1 MKNKIIYI
9 LKSKIKLNIKGKNI
23 NRFITRL
30 YNNKIEILKCIYKN
44 KEEMDIIIYESDLK
58 KLEKIKTIYNIERL
72 NTYGLIKIKTRI
84 NTNKYIIISIVLG
97 YFFLKVLSNIIFDVE
112 VIYNDEGTR
121 NFIREELRQYGIKE
135 KTFKKSYNK
144 IQNIKEDILNK
155 YKDKIEWLEIESI
168 GTKYIVRLE
177 LRILPEKK
185 EIDQN
190 QNVIAKKDARIIE
203 IKATS
208 GQILKEVNN
217 YVKKGDVVISGNIY
231 DNETIKTTVPADG
244 VVYGEVWYDVSVTYP
259 FAYAEEKELQT
270 KKDVYVLKIL
280 NKNIELFNFKPYK
293 NKKIEEKILLKNNL
307 IPIQFI
313 KQKQTE
319 VEVVDQILTVD
330 EASNLALLK
339 ALNKIKENLKEKEY
353 IISYKILNTN
363 IKESE
368 LELNIFFSVCEDITD
383 YEIIVHEDN
392 PE

>member
-293 NKKIEEKILLKNNL
+293 NKKIEEKILFKNNL

-330 EASNLALLK
+330 EASNLALSK
-339 ALNKIKENLKEKEY
+339 ALDKIKENLKEKEY